1 MTNKVALITDTHFG
15 VRSDNQSVI
24 DYQRKFYK
32 DVFFPKIDE
41 LDIRQIVH
49 LGDLVDRRKYIN
61 FNSYSAMTDMFVAP
75 CIERNLNVDIIIGNH
90 DCFYKDT
97 NRLNAP
103 HQLYGSVPGFRIFID
118 PVEVVS
124 GNLPILYLPWI
135 NVGNQKETLSLI
147 ESTKAEI
154 VFGHLELQGFEMYKG
169 SVAQVG
175 TLDRKLLDKFDMVL
189 TGHFHHKS
197 TDGTITYLGTPY
209 EMNWADY
216 DDPKGFY
223 IFDLDTRELEFI
235 QNPYKLFV
243 KVFYEDSI
251 ISEFADF
258 DKLDYHQC
266 ADSYVRVVVKNK
278 DNPQLFDRFM
288 KMIDSLHPLDV
299 MIVEDHLNLNVEEDT
314 DLGDVEDTQ
323 TFLQRYADQLT
334 VTENRKQRLKT
345 LFATLYRESQEL
357 E

>member
-1 MTNKVALITDTHFG
+1 MSKVVLITDTHFG
-15 VRSDNQSVI
+15 VKSDNQAVL

-41 LDIRQIVH
+41 LNIRHIVH

-103 HQLYGSVPGFRIFID
+103 QQLYGSVPRFTIIEHPIETHLNG
-118 PVEVVS
+118 
-124 GNLPILYLPWI
+124 LQILYLPWI
-135 NVGNQKETLSLI
+135 NIGNQKQTLQMI
-147 ESTKAEI
+147 EETKAE
-154 VFGHLELQGFEMYKG
+154 VAFGHLELQGFEMYKG

-175 TLDRKLLDKFDMVL
+175 TLDRKLLDKFDMVF

-197 TDGTITYLGTPY
+197 SDGTITYLGTPY

-223 IFDLDTRELEFI
+223 IFDTETRDLEFI

-243 KVFYEDSI
+243 KVFYDDSVMP
-251 ISEFADF
+251 EFADF
-258 DKLDYHQC
+258 NKLDYHHC
-266 ADSYVRVVVKNK
+266 SDSYVRVVVKNK
-278 DNPQLFDRFM
+278 DNSQLFDRVM
-288 KMIDSLHPLDV
+288 KMIDSLQPLDV
-299 MIVEDHLNLNVEEDT
+299 MIVEDHLNLNVEEDA

-334 VTENRKQRLKT
+334 VTDNRKQRLKS